1 MRLNCCARPFSN
13 HCAVHLDSLTLKK
26 KKKKNLFKCRFNEY
40 HMDVSFVISHWGIPK
55 IISATETLEQNQTS
69 SYELDF

>member
-1 MRLNCCARPFSN
+1 M
-13 HCAVHLDSLTLKK
+13 HLDALMLN
-26 KKKKNLFKCRFNEY
+26 KNLFKCRFNEH
-40 HMDVSFVISHWGIPK
+40 HMDVSFVISHWGIPE

>member
-13 HCAVHLDSLTLKK
+13 HCAVHLDSLML
-26 KKKKNLFKCRFNEY
+26 KKKKNLFKCRFNEH
-40 HMDVSFVISHWGIPK
+40 HMDVSFVISHWGIPE
-55 IISATETLEQNQTS
+55 IISATETLKQNQTS